1 MKRNRGL
8 LFLLAGI
15 VLVIGI
21 FLFTTYNSLVKKEE
35 SVKRYWGDL
44 NTTYQRRTDLVPSLV
59 SVVKGASEFEKNV
72 LTQVT
77 EARAKAS
84 NLSFSGNG
92 SFQDYQQQE
101 QAQANLATSVNRAIV
116 VVENYPNIKGT
127 KNFSLLQSQLEGTE
141 RRIKVARHDFNASV
155 AEYNK
160 GVRGFPGNI
169 VAGMFGFK
177 PREGFQA
184 NAGADQAP
192 EINFK
197 K

>member
-1 MKRNRGL
+1 MKNRRLLLVLGL
-8 LFLLAGI
+8 I
-15 VLVIGI
+15 VLAIVT

-35 SVKRYWGDL
+35 NVKRYWGDL

-59 SVVKGASEFEKNV
+59 SVVKGATEYEKNV

-84 NLSFSGNG
+84 NISFSGTGN
-92 SFQDYQQQE
+92 FQDYQQQE

-116 VVENYPNIKGT
+116 VMENYPNIKGT

-141 RRIKVARHDFNASV
+141 RRIKVARKDFNASV
-155 AEYNK
+155 ADYNNR
-160 GVRGFPGNI
+160 VRRFPGNI
-169 VAGMFGFK
+169 AAGIFGFQ

-184 NAGADQAP
+184 SAGADTAP

>member
-8 LFLLAGI
+8 LFLVAGI

-21 FLFTTYNSLVKKEE
+21 LLFTTYNSLVKKEE

-59 SVVKGASEFEKNV
+59 SVVKGASDYEKNV

-77 EARAKAS
+77 EARAQAS

-92 SFQDYQQQE
+92 NFQDYQQQE
-101 QAQANLATSVNRAIV
+101 QAQAKLATSVNRAIV

-155 AEYNK
+155 AEYNQ
-160 GVRGFPGNI
+160 GVRSFPGNLF
-169 VAGMFGFK
+169 AGMFGFK

-184 NAGADQAP
+184 NTGAEQAP

>member
-35 SVKRYWGDL
+35 SVKRDWGNL
-44 NTTYQRRTDLVPSLV
+44 NTTYQRRTDLIPSLV
-59 SVVKGASEFEKNV
+59 AVVKGASEYEKNV

-77 EARAKAS
+77 EARAKAT
-84 NLSFSGNG
+84 NLSFSGTGN
-92 SFQDYQQQE
+92 FQDYQQQE

-116 VVENYPNIKGT
+116 VMENYPTIKGT

-141 RRIKVARHDFNASV
+141 RRIKVARKDFNASV
-155 AEYNK
+155 AEYNNS
-160 GVRGFPGNI
+160 VRQFPGNI
-169 VAGMFGFK
+169 AAGMFGFK
-177 PREGFQA
+177 PRDGFQA
-184 NAGADQAP
+184 DAGADNAP

-197 K
+197 Q